1 MAKIKRQARFVTGST
16 MRHVAVMTSTGM
28 IGLTFMF
35 LIDAVTLFWV
45 SKLDNESF
53 MAAMGFAWS
62 VQFFTISVAIAFMI
76 AATALVSR
84 SLGAENWED
93 ARKQTSVSAVI
104 TVAVLTLAVI
114 ALLMFREQIL
124 TAVGA
129 TGQTRDVASKFL
141 LISVPSLPI
150 MALGMIGSAVLRAEG
165 DGVRSMMVTISSGI
179 TAAVVDPL
187 LIFGLDMGV
196 DGAALGV
203 SIARITSAFIA
214 IYFVISVKNLAG
226 QINFADI
233 KRWYLPFAIIA
244 VPTILTQMASPT
256 GNLLATRVI
265 SDFGESAVAG
275 WAVLGRVTVVAF
287 GGVFALSG
295 AIGGIVGQNFGAGEF
310 GRVRDAYRDALIFS
324 TGYVLVVWAVLALLT
339 PFILNAFELSDGAAD
354 VVTAFN
360 YLAAGSF
367 AFAGALYVSNA
378 SFNNLGRPL
387 YSTLFNW
394 IKDGALMLPLCIWG
408 AGIYG
413 AQGVIY
419 GQGAAW
425 VIAGTVSAI
434 FGWRFIS
441 QVEARTAKS
450 RNGALRSK

>member
-1 MAKIKRQARFVTGST
+1 MKRQARFVTGST

-35 LIDAVTLFWV
+35 LVDAITLFWV

-84 SLGAENWED
+84 SLGADNWED
-93 ARKQTSVSAVI
+93 ARKQTSVSALL
-104 TVAVLTLAVI
+104 TVAVLTVAVI

-129 TGQTRDVASKFL
+129 TGDTRKVASDFL
-141 LISVPSLPI
+141 LVSVPSLPI

-165 DGVRSMMVTISSGI
+165 DGLRSMMVTVSSGV
-179 TAAVVDPL
+179 TAAIVDPL

-196 DGAALGV
+196 QGAAWGV
-203 SIARITSAFIA
+203 SIARVTSACLA
-214 IYFVISVKNLAG
+214 IYFVIAVKDLAG
-226 QINFADI
+226 RISVSDI
-233 KRWYLPFAIIA
+233 KRWYLPFTMIA
-244 VPTILTQMASPT
+244 LPTVLTQMASPT
-256 GNLLATRVI
+256 GNLLATGVI
-265 SDFGESAVAG
+265 ADFGEAAVAG
-275 WAVLGRVTVVAF
+275 WAVLGRITVVAF

-324 TGYVLVVWAVLALLT
+324 TGYVLIVWAILALLT
-339 PFILNAFELSDGAAD
+339 PSILTAFNLSNEAAD

-360 YLAAGSF
+360 YVAAGSF

-394 IKDGALMLPLCIWG
+394 IKDGALMLPLCLWG
-408 AGIYG
+408 ASIYG

-419 GQGAAW
+419 GQGAAF
-425 VIAGTVSAI
+425 VIAGLASAF
-434 FGWRFIS
+434 FGWRFIGH
-441 QVEARTAKS
+441 VEARTQKS
-450 RNGALRSK
+450 RKGALKSK

>member
-1 MAKIKRQARFVTGST
+1 MKRQARFVTGST

-35 LIDAVTLFWV
+35 LVDAITLFWV

-93 ARKQTSVSAVI
+93 ARKQTSVSALL
-104 TVAVLTLAVI
+104 TVVALTLSVV
-114 ALLMFREQIL
+114 ALLMFRDQIL

-129 TGQTRDVASKFL
+129 TGETRKVASDFL
-141 LISVPSLPI
+141 LVSVPSLPI

-165 DGVRSMMVTISSGI
+165 DGVRSMMVTVSSGI
-179 TAAVVDPL
+179 TAAIVDPL

-196 DGAALGV
+196 QGAAWGV
-203 SIARITSAFIA
+203 LIARTTSAFLA
-214 IYFVISVKNLAG
+214 IYFVIAVKDLAG
-226 QINFADI
+226 RITFTDI
-233 KRWYLPFAIIA
+233 KRWYLPFTMIA

-256 GNLLATRVI
+256 GNLLATSVI
-265 SDFGESAVAG
+265 ADFGEAAVAG
-275 WAVLGRVTVVAF
+275 WAVLGRITVVAF

-310 GRVRDAYRDALIFS
+310 GRVRDAYRDALLFS
-324 TGYVLVVWAVLALLT
+324 TGYVLVVWAILALLT
-339 PFILNAFELSDGAAD
+339 PFIIGAFSLSDDAAD

-360 YLAAGSF
+360 YVAAGSF

-408 AGIYG
+408 ASIYG

-425 VIAGTVSAI
+425 VIAGLASAI
-434 FGWRFIS
+434 FGWRFIG

-450 RNGALRSK
+450 RNGALRKQ

>member
-1 MAKIKRQARFVTGST
+1 
-16 MRHVAVMTSTGM
+16 
-28 IGLTFMF
+28 
-35 LIDAVTLFWV
+35 
-45 SKLDNESF
+45 
-53 MAAMGFAWS
+53 
-62 VQFFTISVAIAFMI
+62 
-76 AATALVSR
+76 
-84 SLGAENWED
+84 
-93 ARKQTSVSAVI
+93 
-104 TVAVLTLAVI
+104 
-114 ALLMFREQIL
+114 
-124 TAVGA
+124 
-129 TGQTRDVASKFL
+129 
-141 LISVPSLPI
+141 
-150 MALGMIGSAVLRAEG
+150 
-165 DGVRSMMVTISSGI
+165 
-179 TAAVVDPL
+179 
-187 LIFGLDMGV
+187 MGV

-339 PFILNAFELSDGAAD
+339 PFILNAFELSDGATD

-394 IKDGALMLPLCIWG
+394 IKDGALMLPVCIWG